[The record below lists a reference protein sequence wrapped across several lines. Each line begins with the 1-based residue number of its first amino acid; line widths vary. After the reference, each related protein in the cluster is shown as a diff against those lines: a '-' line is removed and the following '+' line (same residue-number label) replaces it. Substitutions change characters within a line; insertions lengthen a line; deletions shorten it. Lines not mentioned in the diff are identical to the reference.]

1 MSDNKQMWTTRNVTS
16 HRGPYLITVTRAFIN
31 NNNTFINLDSTCE
44 SGSDE
49 YIGKDELFETE
60 REAIL
65 DYLKILNIRKK
76 DSQTYYNKL
85 CNQYESLLEKL
96 HKL

>member
-1 MSDNKQMWTTRNVTS
+1 MSDNKQMWTTCNVTP
-16 HRGPYLITVTRAFIN
+16 HRSPYLITVTRAFIN
-31 NNNTFINLDSTCE
+31 DDDTFINLDSTCE

-65 DYLKILNIRKK
+65 GYLKVLNTKK
-76 DSQTYYNKL
+76 KEYQNYYNKL
-85 CNQYESLLEKL
+85 CNHYETLLEKL